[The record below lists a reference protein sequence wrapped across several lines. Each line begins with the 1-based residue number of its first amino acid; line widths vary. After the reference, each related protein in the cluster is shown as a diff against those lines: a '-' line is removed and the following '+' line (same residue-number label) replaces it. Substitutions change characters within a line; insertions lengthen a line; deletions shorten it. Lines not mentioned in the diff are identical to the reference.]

1 MEEEVTWPAQLRGNQ
16 GRLRIGGGLREVR
29 DERLEVDSWGGNMRG
44 GKASRLRKEQH
55 QKHKWCGNDGVRVS
69 WHVLER
75 AGIGVTGTQSM
86 CRVIERMLEG

>member
-1 MEEEVTWPAQLRGNQ
+1 
-16 GRLRIGGGLREVR
+16 
-29 DERLEVDSWGGNMRG
+29 MRG

-55 QKHKWCGNDGVRVS
+55 QKHKWCGDDGVRVS

-86 CRVIERMLEG
+86 CQVIERMLEG